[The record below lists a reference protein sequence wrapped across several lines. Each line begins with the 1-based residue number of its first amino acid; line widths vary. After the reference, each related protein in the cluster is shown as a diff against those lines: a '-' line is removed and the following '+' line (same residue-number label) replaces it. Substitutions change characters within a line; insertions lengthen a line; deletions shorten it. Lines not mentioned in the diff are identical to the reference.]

1 MPGHW
6 KPKHEKA
13 AKRKAK
19 MVADFKKGFY
29 RWCGRWPIHAHV
41 AEHFGVSTTW
51 VTTYTRLA
59 REYGYLDET
68 EISPVLR
75 MVDVFIDVE

>member
-1 MPGHW
+1 MVGHW
-6 KPKHEKA
+6 VPKHKKA

-29 RWCGRWPIHAHV
+29 RWYGRWPIHAHV
-41 AEHFGVSTTW
+41 AEHFGMSAAW

-59 REYGYLDET
+59 QEYGYLKPIRT
-68 EISPVLR
+68 SPVGK
-75 MVDVFIDVE
+75 VVAITIFTE